1 MPNIRK
7 HFLNPDASEFRFPNA
22 VELLTEEAPPP
33 QSARQPTDSPVLS
46 PAADPTT
53 PVDYARIQ
61 AEAIL
66 VAAHQDAEEIRE
78 AAERSIQAELD
89 LLRKDAHAKGYQL
102 GFAEGV
108 ADGHTQARQQLEQQA
123 AAQEQEIKDFLET
136 AAHFRDQVLEQ
147 AKEDLKNLSLAI
159 AEKVIRVSLK
169 SSGDILLRM
178 IESATEKH
186 KRCEW
191 AYIYLAGCDLKSLAY
206 TIPELTAALSH
217 VSERVRIIPM
227 ADDESGTCIIELPDE
242 IIDASISTQLA
253 TMKEILSNTG
263 TDRDDG

>member
-1 MPNIRK
+1 M
-7 HFLNPDASEFRFPNA
+7 
-22 VELLTEEAPPP
+22 API
-33 QSARQPTDSPVLS
+33 
-46 PAADPTT
+46 
-53 PVDYARIQ
+53 DYAKIQ

-66 VAAHQDAEEIRE
+66 ASAHQQAEEIQE
-78 AAERSIQAELD
+78 AARQSIQAELD
-89 LLRKDAHAKGYQL
+89 VLRNNAQAKGYQI
-102 GFAEGV
+102 GFTQGM
-108 ADGHTQARQQLEQQA
+108 ADAQAQANRQLEQQA
-123 AAQEQEIKDFLET
+123 AAQEKEIKEFLE
-136 AAHFRDQVLEQ
+136 AAVHVRDQVLEQ

-169 SSGDILLRM
+169 SCGDILLRM

-191 AYIYLAGCDLKSLAY
+191 AYIYLAGCDLKSLTY

-242 IIDASISTQLA
+242 IIDASASTQLA
-253 TMKEILSNTG
+253 TMQEILSNTG
-263 TDRDDG
+263 TDRDGG